1 MYKNL
6 EAEIIRAGLSNN
18 EMAEMLGI
26 TRSNFSQKLNKK
38 VSWKLNEMLMI
49 QTEINKR
56 LAEDYTLDYL
66 FQERD

>member
-38 VSWKLNEMLMI
+38 VSWKLNEMVMI